1 MRDINRIDKFCKELA
16 DIWKE
21 NCPDWR
27 FGQLMVNVLN
37 SMPKDPFFP
46 EEDEMIAFFKDF
58 FALYIFHDIIMNKYK
73 KYFVRYF

>member
-1 MRDINRIDKFCKELA
+1 MRKVERIDKFCNELA
-16 DIWKE
+16 KIWKE

-46 EEDEMIAFFKDF
+46 E
-58 FALYIFHDIIMNKYK
+58 
-73 KYFVRYF
+73 